1 MCRLRLGAMPAAAP
15 LELAAVLVLVS
26 LELGPAAAFA
36 GIATMLAVI
45 PIQAWPSCAARRAR
59 ACTACCLWDT
69 SPSALL

>member
-1 MCRLRLGAMPAAAP
+1 MLCNGNYPNQDGAVPAAAP

-45 PIQAWPSCAARRAR
+45 PIQARCAQ
-59 ACTACCLWDT
+59 DI
-69 SPSALL
+69 